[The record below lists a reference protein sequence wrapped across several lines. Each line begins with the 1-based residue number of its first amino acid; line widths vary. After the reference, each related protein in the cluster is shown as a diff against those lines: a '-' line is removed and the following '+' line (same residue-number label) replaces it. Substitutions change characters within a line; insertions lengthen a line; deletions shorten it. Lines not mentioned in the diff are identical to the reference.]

1 MPLLS
6 DISEFEVYAGSL
18 AAPLTKRP
26 GSFDAA
32 QKAAMQRVT
41 DATGYAIPDD
51 ASTAAEWAKW
61 CCSVLMM
68 HTLIGTVGQIA
79 EHQLEAVQSEY
90 EAVMEYMDRKKVS
103 LQSQQTTARSQA
115 LKSEGDY
122 LW

>member
-1 MPLLS
+1 MPLLK

-32 QKAAMQRVT
+32 QAAAVQRVA
-41 DATGYAIPDD
+41 DATGYVIPTNPDD
-51 ASTAAEWAKW
+51 AEQWAKW

-68 HTLIGTVGQIA
+68 HTLMGGTLQIA
-79 EHQLEAVQSEY
+79 DNQQKAVESEY
-90 EAVMEYMDRKKVS
+90 AQVVEYMADKRAK

-115 LKSEGDY
+115 LAEEGGY
-122 LW
+122 TW